1 MMFRKSGP
9 ILRLWLPFAHMPMG
23 RQANAKTLKKRK
35 RRVCQGLVADY
46 RGRKS
51 NGGKYDLGI
60 GDSKSRGGTALP
72 CGEGKAREN

>member
-1 MMFRKSGP
+1 MAP
-9 ILRLWLPFAHMPMG
+9 ICTHADGAAGKRENPP
-23 RQANAKTLKKRK
+23 RKRK